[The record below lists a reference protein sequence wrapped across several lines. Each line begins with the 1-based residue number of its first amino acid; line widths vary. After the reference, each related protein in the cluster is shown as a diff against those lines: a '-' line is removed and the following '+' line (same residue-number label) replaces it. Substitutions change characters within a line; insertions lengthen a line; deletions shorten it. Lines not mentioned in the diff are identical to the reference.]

1 MRGIW
6 LAVRFLRLALCAALL
21 AGFVFATGADAQTFF
36 YNEVTKDGRLYVFAS
51 ATRYEA
57 FTRSNG
63 ADTGSVIE
71 RPGYGPNGETVVFD
85 SQDAINLYNFKHGLP
100 GESFAKPEESK
111 KSEYPSGKFSG
122 LMFGDYYWYYDRHQD
137 GISISDPTPVEGQHG
152 LWFRRIYFTYDFT
165 YNEKLTTRF
174 RLEANSNGDFTG
186 GDLTPY
192 VKDAY

>member
-1 MRGIW
+1 MLPAFGA
-6 LAVRFLRLALCAALL
+6 LCCSPCGLRLCDRRRCANVL
-21 AGFVFATGADAQTFF
+21 

-63 ADTGSVIE
+63 ADRGRSSS
-71 RPGYGPNGETVVFD
+71 GQGHGPNGETVVFD

-122 LMFGDYYWYYDRHQD
+122 LMFGDYYWAYYDRHQD

-165 YNEKLTTRF
+165 TTKKLTTRF

-192 VKDAY
+192 VKDAYLKWT